1 MFKYFWEELDYVYS
15 NEETFEGIFRN
26 LAKAEHSEIV
36 STFLK
41 SKAAK
46 TFFLSMSYAYRTEF
60 LDHVLEI
67 KGEIS
72 KELNQ

>member
-1 MFKYFWEELDYVYS
+1 M
-15 NEETFEGIFRN
+15 
-26 LAKAEHSEIV
+26 
-36 STFLK
+36 FLK
-41 SKAAK
+41 SQPAK

-72 KELNQ
+72 KELNQQGIEE